1 MLYCQT
7 QWDKKQALYMLIRL
21 MITKAHTPLLDT
33 ALKFTVNRDDLKRRN
48 LPSTRFTC
56 TVLHSVVL
64 LSPTS
69 LILLSVP
76 RVPSPHQCTWVV
88 FFFMNLWQH
97 LLTWKQGIQTLCCI
111 SFREATVDMY
121 NKSPHV
127 YHYGTKIHKLY
138 FSEEKAETQKSAI
151 QGIDSYKAMEN

>member
-1 MLYCQT
+1 M
-7 QWDKKQALYMLIRL
+7 
-21 MITKAHTPLLDT
+21 HTHPHWRHCSR
-33 ALKFTVNRDDLKRRN
+33 FTVNRDDLKRRN

-56 TVLHSVVL
+56 MVLHSVVL

-111 SFREATVDMY
+111 AFREATVDTY

-127 YHYGTKIHKLY
+127 YHLWYENSQALLFRREKLKTTKICLHRGKDGYKSMKKPFIRLY
-138 FSEEKAETQKSAI
+138 DKYTAW
-151 QGIDSYKAMEN
+151 

>member
-1 MLYCQT
+1 MLMT
-7 QWDKKQALYMLIRL
+7 TVTD
-21 MITKAHTPLLDT
+21 AHTSSLHR
-33 ALKFTVNRDDLKRRN
+33 FTNNRDDLKRRN

-56 TVLHSVVL
+56 MVLRSVVL

-121 NKSPHV
+121 NKSPRV
-127 YHYGTKIHKLY
+127 YHYGTKNHKLY
-138 FSEEKAETQKSAI
+138 VSEEKAEIQESATQGERATTLHKIKVSVTI
-151 QGIDSYKAMEN
+151 S